1 MGLHTIDDY
10 LLDCIFQPASNHIE
24 WWTNFNRFAQ
34 ARGVLIVYLLGD
46 YATIGPGGYVQLSC
60 MLIIVASVYARSL
73 WAEKDSGKFGLNP
86 ERVTGFLLRVFW
98 LSMIPF
104 GIAIWLTDTLH
115 NTIIRSLGIAA
126 YVALP
131 SACYLIAC
139 SAPPPKVRRTVTQ
152 LKEAPSAA

>member
-1 MGLHTIDDY
+1 MIHAIDDC
-10 LLDCIFQPASNHIE
+10 LLDRIFQPASNQVD
-24 WWTNFNRFAQ
+24 WWTGFNRFAQ
-34 ARGVLIVYLLGD
+34 ARGVLIVYMLGE
-46 YATIGPGGYVQLSC
+46 YTTNTSYVQLAC
-60 MLIIVASVYARSL
+60 MLVIIASVYARSL
-73 WAEKDSGKFGLNP
+73 WAEKESGRLGLNS
-86 ERVTGFLLRVFW
+86 ERVTGFLLRMFW

-104 GIAIWLTDTLH
+104 GVAIALTDTMH